1 MRLTYLILKI
11 IIAISSLFAMY
22 FASHFW
28 IGSKDEW
35 TSAVEN
41 GFWQFFFSRL
51 LLTVIIGFF
60 FFLLSL
66 LVNTLFKNKHK
77 ISKQLIKKYSKL
89 ELIYVIS
96 VSIILVSIAV
106 LK

>member
-35 TSAVEN
+35 TSAIEN
-41 GFWQFFFSRL
+41 GFWEFFFSRL
-51 LLTVIIGFF
+51 LFTLIVGFF

-66 LVNTLFKNKHK
+66 LVDYLFKNKYK
-77 ISKQLIKKYSKL
+77 ISKQLIKKCSKL
-89 ELIYVIS
+89 ELIYVIFVS
-96 VSIILVSIAV
+96 VILVLIAV